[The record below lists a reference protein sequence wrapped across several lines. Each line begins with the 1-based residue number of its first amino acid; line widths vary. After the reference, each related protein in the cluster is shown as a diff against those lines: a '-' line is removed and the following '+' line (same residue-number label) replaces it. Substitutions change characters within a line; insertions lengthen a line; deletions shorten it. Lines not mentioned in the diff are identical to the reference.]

1 MDGAATGVT
10 VGAMRV
16 WYAPP
21 HLAGEPPM
29 PTPRRHFIRYLVAGP
44 ISAGCPLRAA
54 DDGTAAALPAGSRM
68 AGDTFAIGHRKRD
81 GGVFPRPS
89 RWTSCALVIVG
100 GGMSGLAAAY
110 FAGNEDLV
118 LLENEAA
125 PGGHA
130 RSDALGGIP
139 CSIGTAYVGR
149 NDAAGKLAAEL
160 GLPPRAVAGWD
171 GTVDRGVFTPD
182 IWGGG
187 IDALP
192 YERRVRDQF
201 AACRRDL
208 LRLDPDDARHDDL
221 ALADLLAP
229 YGPEVTRWW
238 DAYCP
243 SNWGARADGVAAS
256 LGIETVRWWAR
267 PDRVDT
273 RATWPGGVGAL
284 AEKLAAVVRER
295 HQEGIVTAAT
305 VLSVTQSGDGVEV
318 TYFHDGAVVGV
329 RARAAIV
336 AVPKYMARHL
346 LPDLPADQREAM
358 GRITYNPYC
367 VVNVLCARPVRRHA
381 FDTWFPGR
389 RFTDCIA
396 ADWVSSARGGDDAGR
411 LLTCYVPLADG
422 EREALLDDDRCREL
436 ASAVVADLC
445 AAWPGE
451 KPEPVEVHLYRRG
464 HAIHASAPGLTRHQA
479 LARRPLGR
487 IAFAHGDVGSLVAS
501 SSGAIRAARRAVD
514 EIAVWR

>member
-1 MDGAATGVT
+1 MAT
-10 VGAMRV
+10 
-16 WYAPP
+16 PSQIL
-21 HLAGEPPM
+21 LASRS
-29 PTPRRHFIRYLVAGP
+29 PRRQELVRALWPLAELRVLPPPSADEPGFDDCQTWTEIEAR
-44 ISAGCPLRAA
+44 ISQIAHLKAEAVRPLWQADPLWSGAWLIAA
-54 DDGTAAALPAGSRM
+54 DTTVVV
-68 AGDTFAIGHRKRD
+68 GDEH
-81 GGVFPRPS
+81 
-89 RWTSCALVIVG
+89 
-100 GGMSGLAAAY
+100 
-110 FAGNEDLV
+110 
-118 LLENEAA
+118 
-125 PGGHA
+125 
-130 RSDALGGIP
+130 
-139 CSIGTAYVGR
+139 
-149 NDAAGKLAAEL
+149 
-160 GLPPRAVAGWD
+160 AGWQVRGPPAD
-171 GTVDRGVFTPD
+171 GPQWR
-182 IWGGG
+182 
-187 IDALP
+187 
-192 YERRVRDQF
+192 
-201 AACRRDL
+201 
-208 LRLDPDDARHDDL
+208 
-221 ALADLLAP
+221 
-229 YGPEVTRWW
+229 PEVTRWW

-501 SSGAIRAARRAVD
+501 SSGAIRAARRALEEV
-514 EIAVWR
+514 AALP